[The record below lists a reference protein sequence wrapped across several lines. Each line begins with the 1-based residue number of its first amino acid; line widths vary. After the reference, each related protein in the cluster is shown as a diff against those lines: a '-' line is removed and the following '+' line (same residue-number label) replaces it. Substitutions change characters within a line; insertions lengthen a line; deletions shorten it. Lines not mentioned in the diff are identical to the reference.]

1 MSKENC
7 ISIRPF
13 VTSEKECLNLCQ
25 KSRNCGYYKYIKGE
39 ILHGQ
44 LDIFYHLISLTEKK
58 LSPEDTTDVIPTG
71 RQIAI
76 SRLTGR
82 GGGLFIPRPGMPAL
96 VTRMGQQTDPGVL
109 MAFDMAYF
117 YKILSLNQDS
127 WN

>member
-13 VTSEKECLNLCQ
+13 VTSDTECLNLCQ

-39 ILHGQ
+39 QKAEIITYHNTKTLF
-44 LDIFYHLISLTEKK
+44 LDKK
-58 LSPEDTTDVIPTG
+58 IEDEDSTAIAPTG

-82 GGGLFIPRPGMPAL
+82 GGSLFQLDTGTGTMPSS
-96 VTRMGQQTDPGVL
+96 R
-109 MAFDMAYF
+109 
-117 YKILSLNQDS
+117 
-127 WN
+127 

>member
-25 KSRNCGYYKYIKGE
+25 KSRNCGYYKYIKG
-39 ILHGQ
+39 G
-44 LDIFYHLISLTEKK
+44 IFFSSFEHFLFFHSEKK

-82 GGGLFIPRPGMPAL
+82 GGGLFRPQQGMPAL
-96 VTRMGQQTDPGVL
+96 VRRPGQET
-109 MAFDMAYF
+109 
-117 YKILSLNQDS
+117 NQGIC
-127 WN
+127 

>member
-1 MSKENC
+1 M
-7 ISIRPF
+7 
-13 VTSEKECLNLCQ
+13 TSEKECLNLCQ

-39 ILHGQ
+39 ILLFDQ
-44 LDIFYHLISLTEKK
+44 YNIFYLLFSLTEKK

-96 VTRMGQQTDPGVL
+96 VRRMGQQTGPGTG
-109 MAFDMAYF
+109 MTFDLIYF
-117 YKILSLNQDS
+117 LDFL
-127 WN
+127 